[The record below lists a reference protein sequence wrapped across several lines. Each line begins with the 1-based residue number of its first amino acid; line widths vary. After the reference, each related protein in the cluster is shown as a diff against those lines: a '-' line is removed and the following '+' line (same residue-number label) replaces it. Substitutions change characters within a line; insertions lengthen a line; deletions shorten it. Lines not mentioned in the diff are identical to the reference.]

1 MRNQDEEFEEKAGR
15 RGNLL
20 RLFWY
25 ISLGMLVLGYVL
37 IFLFW
42 IL

>member
-1 MRNQDEEFEEKAGR
+1 MRDRGEEFEEKAGR

-25 ISLGMLVLGYVL
+25 ISLGMLVLGYVI
-37 IFLFW
+37 IFFLWFY
-42 IL
+42 